1 MIYIYITCVY
11 VYTYIHT
18 YIHACMHACIHT
30 YIHVYIY
37 IYICMC
43 IHNTCPCSIVSRQ
56 DDACSHRTLGGGLMT
71 SFDFHFWACRMYC
84 STKAGEPMNSRCR
97 DSHVCRNLQ
106 WSQRVSVN
114 SLQDTQNP
122 MKIPWFIFPLKSFII
137 FIIFPLKLPSIG
149 TYPPFL
155 STLEWSL
162 KVINGLMIPVVN
174 IPSPN
179 SSNQPGTLHEGIF
192 PTHAEISARMRLQ
205 IDVYVYGVTSKKSL
219 QFTCL
224 NVSNR
229 IGERADNWQGHTIS
243 LFIYIIL
250 YTIMKVYS

>member
-1 MIYIYITCVY
+1 MFTPNPWWWIDDIVWFPFSGLQNVLQYEGWWICQWTPGVPETPTFVAYYVEDEPWKCNLLRMISEGFSKLWASGQCGFVWKLGT
-11 VYTYIHT
+11 
-18 YIHACMHACIHT
+18 
-30 YIHVYIY
+30 
-37 IYICMC
+37 
-43 IHNTCPCSIVSRQ
+43 PK
-56 DDACSHRTLGGGLMT
+56 SHG
-71 SFDFHFWACRMYC
+71 SW
-84 STKAGEPMNSRCR
+84 
-97 DSHVCRNLQ
+97 
-106 WSQRVSVN
+106 
-114 SLQDTQNP
+114 
-122 MKIPWFIFPLKSFII
+122 SFII

-229 IGERADNWQGHTIS
+229 IGERPDNWQGHTIS

-250 YTIMKVYS
+250 YTSI